1 MINHA
6 KAFSDYCNQNGQVR
20 LRLLFMQ
27 LGNKT
32 EICAPHVTTN
42 VQNLAHAIHYPANWD
57 KADGVLVT
65 NEENYDKKLST
76 W

>member
-1 MINHA
+1 
-6 KAFSDYCNQNGQVR
+6 
-20 LRLLFMQ
+20 MQ

-32 EICAPHVTTN
+32 EICTPHVTTN
-42 VQNLAHAIHYPANWD
+42 AQNLAHAIHYPANWD